1 MKFMFL
7 LTILFYVLL
16 LINGKNLN
24 KDFHDDATDLLRKC
38 PGYNC
43 DENLHETERIK
54 IRNEIRIKRA
64 NGKDDTDTESEPE
77 AGKANVR
84 KGYKY
89 LTKEQIEE
97 LEKYF
102 QENEKPK
109 KLDVGVID
117 ELAKQLKV
125 DRSKI
130 IRWFRDR
137 RLNDRAG
144 VFYCQLKLFIRF
156 RLAFVFGLQTL

>member
-117 ELAKQLKV
+117 ELAKKLKV
-125 DRSKI
+125 DRVKI
-130 IRWFRDR
+130 IRWFQDR
-137 RLNDRAG
+137 RHNDQAG
-144 VFYCQLKLFIRF
+144 VFFYVKSNCS
-156 RLAFVFGLQTL
+156 

>member
-54 IRNEIRIKRA
+54 MG

-77 AGKANVR
+77 AGKVNVR

-109 KLDVGVID
+109 KLDAGVID

-125 DRSKI
+125 DQVKI
-130 IRWFRDR
+130 KRWFQDR
-137 RLNDRAG
+137 RHNDQAG
-144 VFYCQLKLFIRF
+144 
-156 RLAFVFGLQTL
+156 